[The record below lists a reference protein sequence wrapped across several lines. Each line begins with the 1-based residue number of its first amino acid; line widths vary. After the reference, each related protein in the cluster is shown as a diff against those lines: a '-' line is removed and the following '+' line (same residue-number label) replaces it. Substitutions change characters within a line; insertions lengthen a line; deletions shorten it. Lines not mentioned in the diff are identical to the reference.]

1 MNRIIGTWMKL
12 FGVIIDNYGQIEFES
27 QNVKHQNRTVE
38 SRKMIY
44 WQHVKSPPVKI
55 VFS

>member
-1 MNRIIGTWMKL
+1 MKL

-44 WQHVKSPPVKI
+44 WQHVKSPIVKI
-55 VFS
+55 VFVFLII